1 MDRVWTLTVYS
12 GVNVVII
19 FSCSKSSVTLL
30 SVLCLAWL
38 SFPVNESFADEA
50 ETSKPDFKKW
60 EASIQKFESQDKQM
74 PQPAGANLF
83 VGSSSIRKWEL
94 GQSFPKFKT
103 INRGFGGS
111 EIADSIHF
119 ADRIILKYQPAVIV
133 LYAGDNDIS
142 RGKSAEIVTADFQKF
157 ARVVRKKLPATRIA
171 FIAIKPSIKRW
182 NLAGEIRVANE
193 AIAAICAADEK
204 MDYVDIF
211 KPMIGKDGNPMSE
224 LFVKDGLHLNER
236 GYKIW
241 AKAVMPLLK

>member
-1 MDRVWTLTVYS
+1 M
-12 GVNVVII
+12 II

-30 SVLCLAWL
+30 GVLYLASL
-38 SFPVNESFADEA
+38 SSPVNEASAAEA
-50 ETSKPDFKKW
+50 ETSKPDFQKW
-60 EASIQKFESQDKQM
+60 EASIQKFESQDKQT
-74 PQPAGANLF
+74 PQPTGANLF
-83 VGSSSIRKWEL
+83 VGSSSIRMWKL
-94 GQSFPKFKT
+94 GQSFPMFKT